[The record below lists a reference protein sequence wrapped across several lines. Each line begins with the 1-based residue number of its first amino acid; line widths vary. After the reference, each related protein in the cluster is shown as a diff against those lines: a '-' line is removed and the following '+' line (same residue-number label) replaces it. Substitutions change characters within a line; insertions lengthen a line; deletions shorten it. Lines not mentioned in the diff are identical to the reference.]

1 MRDASPEPR
10 PAGGAD
16 RSSRLLHAL
25 ELHKVGDVEA
35 AALLYELVLREC
47 PQDVDA
53 RHLLGVARRQQ
64 GRAVD
69 AVELIE
75 GALARAEHHAE
86 AWSNLG
92 NALVDLSRFEE
103 AAAAFTRAGE
113 LRPGNVGAW
122 YGLGL
127 ARARL
132 GEVDGA
138 VAAYRRALSIDPDHV
153 ASRHNLANLLIEL
166 GKDAEAAAELRR
178 VLSSAPE
185 LAEGHYNLARALLR
199 LGDYVGGFAE
209 YAWRWRAQGFPD
221 RPRRPDVPVWTG
233 GTVRGRV
240 VLVQAEQGLGDTIQ
254 MVRLLPLLAS
264 LGARVIFEAPPQL
277 CRLLDGIAG
286 AERIVRIGAP
296 VPEAELRIPLFDLA
310 GCLGL
315 TLGSIPDAVPY
326 LRPEPDRRAAWASR
340 LRSDGRLTVGLC
352 WCGNPSSPADSGRS
366 LERPHPLANALS
378 ADSVRLIALTE
389 PSRYPL
395 VPHPEG
401 LGWRLADMPF
411 VVEHGGP
418 ETDRGA
424 HAFLDTVALL
434 AEIDL
439 VVTTDTAVAH
449 LAGALGR
456 PTLLLLKASPD
467 WRWLMDRPDSPWYP
481 SFRLIRQP
489 TAGDWASVL
498 DAARREVLA
507 VAATRRRPAG

>member
-1 MRDASPEPR
+1 MSGGSPAAP
-10 PAGGAD
+10 PAGAGDGSA
-16 RSSRLLHAL
+16 RLLHAF
-25 ELHKVGDVEA
+25 ELHRAGDVEA
-35 AALLYELVLREC
+35 AALLYELVLRER
-47 PQDVDA
+47 PEDVDA

-64 GRAVD
+64 GRAAE
-69 AVELIE
+69 AVELIR
-75 GALARAEHHAE
+75 GALARAEHHAD

-92 NALVDLSRFEE
+92 NALADLSRFTE
-103 AAAAFTRAGE
+103 AAAAFARAGE

-132 GEVDGA
+132 GDLDGA
-138 VAAYRRALSIDPDHV
+138 VDAYRRALSVDPGHV
-153 ASRHNLANLLIEL
+153 PSRHNLANLLIER
-166 GKDAEAAAELRR
+166 GRDAEAAAELRR

-221 RPRRPDVPVWTG
+221 RPRRSDLPAWDG
-233 GTVRGRV
+233 GDVRGRV

-264 LGARVIFEAPPQL
+264 LGARTILEAPPRL

-286 AERIVRIGAP
+286 AERIVAIGAP
-296 VPEAELRIPLFDLA
+296 VPEAELRVPLFDLPA
-310 GCLGL
+310 RLGL

-326 LRPEPDRRAAWASR
+326 LHPEPDRRAAWASR
-340 LRSDGRLTVGLC
+340 LRPDGRLTVGLC
-352 WCGNPSSPADSGRS
+352 WCGNPTSPADGGRS
-366 LERPHPLANALS
+366 LERPHPLASALS
-378 ADSVRLIALTE
+378 AESVRLIALTE
-389 PSRYPL
+389 PSRHPL
-395 VPHPEG
+395 EPHPEG

-424 HAFLDTVALL
+424 HAFLDTAALL

-489 TAGDWASVL
+489 SAGDWESVL
-498 DAARREVLA
+498 LAARREVLA
-507 VAATRRRPAG
+507 AAAGRLRPAG